1 MELVLAILSVLA
13 VWAFLGLLVL
23 GLLFVE
29 KALESIRVSL
39 EHVAMGVRAIEKQ
52 TAPLGTGSETVGG
65 RMGEAAHALSTTA
78 GALSDLAP
86 RLATAAADLPR
97 RPEGAR

>member
-1 MELVLAILSVLA
+1 MELVLTILSVLA
-13 VWAFLGLLVL
+13 VWAFLSLLVL

-39 EHVAMGVRAIEKQ
+39 EHIAMGVRAIEKQ

-65 RMGEAAHALSTTA
+65 RMDEAARALSSAA
-78 GALSDLAP
+78 GALAAVAPDLA
-86 RLATAAADLPR
+86 TGAAALSR

>member
-1 MELVLAILSVLA
+1 MELVLTILSVLA
-13 VWAFLGLLVL
+13 VWTFLSLLVL

-39 EHVAMGVRAIEKQ
+39 EHVAMGVRAIERQ
-52 TAPLGTGSETVGG
+52 TAPLGTGSDAVAD
-65 RMGEAAHALSTTA
+65 RMGEAARALSSTA
-78 GALSDLAP
+78 EAVAAVAPDLATGAAALS
-86 RLATAAADLPR
+86 R